1 MGSFKIKASS
11 HSGAVFLWIQQ
22 SVQRF
27 PFLKNIS
34 SFILQLF
41 HPIDHFLANKTENI
55 SPQYVFINLQNQRI
69 ELLKLDFIFLKIRL
83 IKQFSGLRYK
93 AANIINTLIL
103 LICS

>member
-11 HSGAVFLWIQQ
+11 RSGAVLLWIQQ

-41 HPIDHFLANKTENI
+41 HPIDQKTENI
-55 SPQYVFINLQNQRI
+55 SPQYVFVNLQNQRQ
-69 ELLKLDFIFLKIRL
+69 LLKLDFIFLKIRL

-93 AANIINTLIL
+93 AANITRKEIL
-103 LICS
+103 

>member
-11 HSGAVFLWIQQ
+11 HSGAVLLWIQQ

-93 AANIINTLIL
+93 AANIIK
-103 LICS
+103 